1 MMKKWI
7 SLLLLAVLMLCCCSA
22 SAEDGSIRHLVT
34 GDRSWFDVSEELD
47 RAQGNSELIDPTIGT
62 EIYLFVDP
70 DTASYVTF
78 YVTDEQGRPIPG
90 AQIYLSYGGVEE
102 LFGVTDENGRLSTY
116 LFRDTEYGY
125 RVTKNGYET
134 ATGTFTATRETKF
147 IHVVL
152 RRLYDLTIYVV
163 DNGVPQPGVTVIID
177 GRTYKTD
184 SEGKVTVRKTNGE
197 YNVIVIA
204 PDGRRIPVQAIVN
217 GDTTIVVDIG
227 LDDALVDGGRYS
239 DRFLVYNKLYNPE
252 DYELTYYSFRA
263 EDLTQLEDETD
274 EAFALRTARYLEKH
288 PNTILIEAQPERRQN
303 KDGTDT
309 DKYSADGTPLYA
321 QRSLMPTG
329 YLLKIWE
336 EMGYTDLIFTN
347 EDIGMRLD
355 MSVLHTGDMAKLYAL
370 IGARESGTYV
380 RDIAVEAHRRS
391 AAINR
396 LNTTAIKSIDAQ
408 KVPFDILRE
417 FEFQFDHLREAEGVP
432 GRAAHELIDDR
443 LYTNTLFEFRIT
455 PILPSALEKM
465 LRDSFSGDPAV
476 SKDSIMLASP
486 DYFTEELRKLRAD
499 GKLTE
504 TECSELFAYL
514 TDGILAAQEMTELSE
529 KAKLNLYDHDV
540 IDMLL
545 KASLD
550 QKVYRLSCWIIYGN
564 AKINVTELMDGMLSI
579 WKIDEQYKHEFDAL
593 MAQPDADAKTASAQ
607 AEAALEEKYE
617 LMTVDNLGKL
627 KSSKDYDE
635 GINTQMLDVSVVCSM
650 PDEEDEFFDLL
661 RERWFDA
668 ITVDV
673 RKEDVT
679 IAGSH
684 ESWYRAYFTYDMT
697 QLLERRALVAPNETC
712 GLAALVYSERNP
724 VRSVPVETLNPLA
737 R

>member
-1 MMKKWI
+1 MKKWI
-7 SLLLLAVLMLCCCSA
+7 ALLILAVLMLCCCGA
-22 SAEDGSIRHLVT
+22 YAEDDSIRHLVT

-47 RAQGNSELIDPTIGT
+47 RAQGHSELIDPTIGT
-62 EIYLFVDP
+62 ELYLFVDP

-90 AQIYLSYGGVEE
+90 AQIYISYGGVEE

-125 RVTKNGYET
+125 RVTKSGYEP
-134 ATGTFTATRETKF
+134 ATGTFVATNETKF

-184 SEGKVTVRKTNGE
+184 DEGKVTVRKPNGE

-204 PDGRRIPVQAIVN
+204 PDGRRIPVQAIVS

-239 DRFLVYNKLYNPE
+239 DRFLVYNKFYNPE

-263 EDLTQLEDETD
+263 EDLTQLEGETD

-309 DKYSADGTPLYA
+309 DKYNADGTPLYA

-336 EMGYTDLIFTN
+336 EMGYTDLVFTN
-347 EDIGMRLD
+347 EDFGLRLD
-355 MSVLHTGDMAKLYAL
+355 MQALHTGDMAKLYAL

-380 RDIAVEAHRRS
+380 RDIATQENRRS

-396 LNTTAIKSIDAQ
+396 LNTTAIKSINVQ
-408 KVPFDILRE
+408 TVPFDELRTFE
-417 FEFQFDHLREAEGVP
+417 FEFDHLREAPGVP
-432 GRAAHELIDDR
+432 GRASHELISDT

-455 PILPSALEKM
+455 PILHSALEKM
-465 LRDSFSGDPAV
+465 LRDGFSGDPAIN
-476 SKDSIMLASP
+476 KDSIMLASP
-486 DYFTEELRKLRAD
+486 GYFTEELRKLRAD

-514 TDGILAAQEMTELSE
+514 TDGILTAQEMQELCE
-529 KAKLNLYDHDV
+529 KAKVNLYDHDV

-545 KASLD
+545 DASLD
-550 QKVYRLSCWIIYGN
+550 EKVYRLSCWIIYGN

-579 WKIDEQYKHEFDAL
+579 WKIDEQFKREYDAL
-593 MAQPDADAKTASAQ
+593 MALPDADEKAAKAQ
-607 AEAALEEKYE
+607 AEAALVEKYD
-617 LMTVDNLGKL
+617 LMTVDNLGML
-627 KSSKDYDE
+627 ETQSGYAE
-635 GINTQMLDVSVVCSM
+635 GINTKMLDVALVCSM
-650 PDEEDEFFDLL
+650 PDEEDEFRDLL
-661 RERWFDA
+661 SRRWFDA

-673 RKEDVT
+673 RKEEVT
-679 IAGSH
+679 IADNH
-684 ESWYRAYFTYDMT
+684 EQWYRAYFTYDMT

-712 GLAALVYSERNP
+712 GLAALVLTERSP
-724 VRSVPVETLNPLA
+724 VHPANNANILA